1 MKKLIVAA
9 AALVGGALAAPAPAA
24 AHVSI
29 AIGLPGFA
37 VVAAEPPPPP
47 VFYGPTYYY
56 YPGYYPPAPAVVFT
70 RQHRGG
76 CHGRHR
82 GWRHVREFDD

>member
-9 AALVGGALAAPAPAA
+9 VALAGGALAAPAPAA

-37 VVAAEPPPPP
+37 VVAAEPPPP
-47 VFYGPTYYY
+47 VFYGPTYYA

-70 RQHRGG
+70 PRHRRW
-76 CHGRHR
+76 CHGRHH
-82 GWRHVREFDD
+82 GWRHVRDFDD

>member
-9 AALVGGALAAPAPAA
+9 AALAAGALAVPSPAA

-37 VVAAEPPPPP
+37 VVAEAPPPPP
-47 VFYGPTYYY
+47 VFYGPTYF
-56 YPGYYPPAPAVVFT
+56 YPDYYPPAPAVFFA
-70 RQHRGG
+70 RSHRGR

-82 GWRHVREFDD
+82 GWRHDD

>member
-37 VVAAEPPPPP
+37 VVAADPVPPP
-47 VFYGPTYYY
+47 VFYRPTYY
-56 YPGYYPPAPAVVFT
+56 YPGYYAPAPVVFG
-70 RQHRGG
+70 RRHHGW
-76 CHGRHR
+76 CHGRHH
-82 GWRHVREFDD
+82 GWKHVRDFD